1 VGDALERPER
11 VVDVQVLAGV
21 RAAYLKLLS
30 AHGSEEGREVGP
42 WGNEASRARVD
53 RAGVR
58 GERRDSKVRR
68 RRGRSVA

>member
-1 VGDALERPER
+1 MGDALERQER

-42 WGNEASRARVD
+42 WGNELLKTKGSLVIM
-53 RAGVR
+53 
-58 GERRDSKVRR
+58 
-68 RRGRSVA
+68 